1 MAASGL
7 EQVTPQGPAG
17 VAVLRFHE
25 STRSETLERLGLHEV
40 PLGSVHLVRPSLDGE
55 VLDEGL
61 LVACPDGSLELHVH
75 GSPALVERLLVG
87 GASARQSGARLSLEA
102 AALARV
108 PGAPCSAGARL
119 LLDQG
124 RGHLRRSLVEILD
137 RADDSQAKNLL
148 DHWRLQRFWLKS
160 VRVVLVGEVNA
171 GKSTLFNLMIGE
183 EHALIS
189 SEEGTTRD
197 AVQGRGSL
205 GPRPV
210 EWIDTAGERDHV
222 PLAVERAGQEQ
233 ARMAAAGAD
242 LVLRLLPVDG
252 LQAKPSSPVLG
263 VTLPSVPEVILRSRG
278 GQALAPSSEPDAGTA
293 LDVLADPEGA
303 RAVVARCVLDSL
315 GLPGDWT
322 RTSGQAALYD
332 ESQAEALAAFLGGD
346 SSPLQALLD
355 ISD

>member
-1 MAASGL
+1 MAGSGL
-7 EQVTPQGPAG
+7 ELVTPQGPAG
-17 VAVLRFHE
+17 VAVLRLHE
-25 STRSETLERLGLHEV
+25 STRKETLERFGLHEV

-75 GSPALVERLLVG
+75 GSPALVEKLLVG
-87 GASARQSGARLSLEA
+87 GLSARLPHAKLSLEA

-108 PGAPCSAGARL
+108 PEAPCSAGARL

-124 RGHLRRSLVEILD
+124 KGHLRRSLGEILAG
-137 RADDSQAKNLL
+137 ADASQAKNLL
-148 DHWRLQRFWLKS
+148 DHWQLQRFWLKP

-205 GPRPV
+205 GPWPV
-210 EWIDTAGERDHV
+210 EWIDTAGERDDA

-233 ARMAAAGAD
+233 ARIAAAGAD

-252 LQAKPSSPVLG
+252 VQSNPSRPVLG
-263 VTLPSVPEVILRSRG
+263 VTLPSVPEVVLRSRG
-278 GQALAPSSEPDAGTA
+278 EQAFARGPNPDAEAA
-293 LDVLADPEGA
+293 LDVLADPKGA
-303 RAVVARCVLDSL
+303 RAAVARCVLDSL

-332 ESQAEALAAFLGGD
+332 KSQAKALAAFLGGD

>member
-1 MAASGL
+1 VAGSGL
-7 EQVTPQGPAG
+7 ELVTPHGPAG

-25 STRSETLERLGLHEV
+25 STRKETLERFGLHEV
-40 PLGSVHLVRPSLDGE
+40 PPGSVHLVRPSLDGE

-87 GASARQSGARLSLEA
+87 EPSARQSSGGLSLEA

-108 PGAPCSAGARL
+108 PEAPCSAGARL

-124 RGHLRRSLVEILD
+124 RGHLRRSLVEILA
-137 RADDSQAKNLL
+137 RADVSQATNLL
-148 DHWRLQRFWLKS
+148 DHWRLQRFWLKP

-183 EHALIS
+183 EQALTS

-205 GPRPV
+205 GPWPV
-210 EWIDTAGERDHV
+210 EWIDTAGERDDA

-242 LVLRLLPVDG
+242 LVLRLLPMDG
-252 LQAKPSSPVLG
+252 GQPSPSGPVLG
-263 VTLPSVPEVILRSRG
+263 VTLPSAPEVILRSRG
-278 GQALAPSSEPDAGTA
+278 EQAIASGQDSDAEAA
-293 LDVLADPEGA
+293 LDVLADPTGA
-303 RAVVARCVLDSL
+303 RAVVSRCVLDSL

-332 ESQAEALAAFLGGD
+332 KSQAEALAAFLGGD